1 MNKIFSLKGGLF
13 KSAIILTI
21 AGVLTRLL
29 GFYYRILLTNYA
41 GATGVGLF
49 QMCMPLIALAF
60 AVCCSGFS
68 VSVSKYSASSP
79 SLKWL
84 FCALRISLTLSLAVM
99 LLFLISGNFIASHIF
114 MESRCEGIIRIAAIS
129 LPFMCIHNCMSS
141 YYYSQKEAFLPASS
155 QLVEQL
161 MRIGTIILW
170 VRIKNVSTL
179 SIEDAVT
186 GNIFGELAASIY
198 CIIPLIFGSM
208 RNKEMT
214 RKLSCSLREYK
225 HIIKYAFPINA
236 NQTVMHLLEGAEAI
250 LIPAILCMHGL
261 TKDDAI
267 SQFGILT
274 GMALPL
280 VLFPCTAAN
289 SFALMLLP
297 KVSDESS
304 DVLSDHL
311 AVTVKKTV
319 AMCLSLG
326 IISTFLF
333 INYGARLG
341 AMIFHEESVYIYT
354 CILSWLCP
362 FLYLKISLTSVTN
375 GMGHTS
381 LTFLI
386 NITGIIIRLVC
397 VFLLIP
403 RLGITGYLYGVLI
416 SNISM
421 SLLYIFNIYRK
432 LDIQPDPF
440 GSIIIPLCIAVISIF
455 SSKITCRIIFSLIIK
470 EAEEYILLL
479 TGAAICC
486 IVYIILFIR
495 EQSEQHSL

>member
-1 MNKIFSLKGGLF
+1 MNNQFSLKGGIF
-13 KSAIILTI
+13 KSAIILTT

-29 GFYYRILLTNYA
+29 GFYFRILLTTYA

-84 FCALRISLTLSLAVM
+84 FCALRISLALSAAVM
-99 LLFLISGNFIASHIF
+99 LLFLVFSNFIADRIF
-114 MESRCEGIIRIAAIS
+114 MESRCEGIIRIAAFS
-129 LPFMCIHNCMSS
+129 LPFMCVHNCVSN
-141 YYYSQKEAFLPASS
+141 YYYSQKKAFVPASS
-155 QLVEQL
+155 QLIEQL
-161 MRIGTIILW
+161 VRIGTLLLF
-170 VRIKNVSTL
+170 VRIKNVSSL
-179 SIEDAVT
+179 SIADAVT
-186 GNIFGELAASIY
+186 GNILGESAAAMY
-198 CIIPLIFGSM
+198 CVVPLFFKSLHNKSM
-208 RNKEMT
+208 T
-214 RKLSCSLREYK
+214 QKLSCSLREYSY
-225 HIIKYAFPINA
+225 IIKYAFPINA
-236 NQTVMHLLEGAEAI
+236 NHTVMHLLEGAEAI

-261 TKDDAI
+261 SKDDAI

-304 DVLSDHL
+304 DVLSDNL
-311 AVTVKKTV
+311 AMTVKRTV
-319 AMCLSLG
+319 SMCLSLG

-341 AMIFHEESVYIYT
+341 AMMFHEENVYIYT

-362 FLYLKISLTSVTN
+362 FLYLKISLTSVAN

-381 LTFLI
+381 LTFII
-386 NITGIIIRLVC
+386 NIVGIIIRLAC

-403 RLGITGYLYGVLI
+403 KLGITGYLYGVLA
-416 SNISM
+416 SNICM
-421 SLLYIFNIYRK
+421 SLLYIINIYRK
-432 LDIQPDPF
+432 LDIQPDTF
-440 GSIIIPLCIAVISIF
+440 DSIIVPLCIAVISIF
-455 SSKITCRIIFSLIIK
+455 SSRIICRLVFGLIIK
-470 EAEEYILLL
+470 EAEEFTLLL
-479 TGAAICC
+479 TGAAICS

-495 EQSEQHSL
+495 EQSQQRP